1 MKYLGDET
9 MLDFDNIVDLLL
21 ENIKKLFFP
30 EEWIE
35 LDLKFSKF
43 ELFSML
49 FLDKRKEITMTELV
63 EYINTP
69 MSTATGM
76 VDRLVKNGY
85 IKRER
90 SETDRRIVILRLT
103 EEGSQLIKRLKN
115 LIYGYLNMVVD
126 DLTEEEK
133 QFMTNIVLKIMNN
146 LQNKFDPKISGEQ
159 KEDNIKKIDIE

>member
-1 MKYLGDET
+1 MF
-9 MLDFDNIVDLLL
+9 DFDNIVDLFI

-49 FLDKRKEITMTELV
+49 LLDKRKEITMTELV

-69 MSTATGM
+69 MSTATGI

-85 IKRER
+85 IKRDR
-90 SETDRRIVILRLT
+90 SEADRRIVVLRLT
-103 EEGSQLIKRLKN
+103 EKGTQLMERLKSM
-115 LIYGYLNMVVD
+115 IYEYIGMIVG

-133 QFMTNIVLKIMNN
+133 QYMTRIILKIMNN
-146 LQNKFDPKISGEQ
+146 IQNKLDTKIPGNQNADSL
-159 KEDNIKKIDIE
+159 KKIDIE